1 MDARALPGGVEVTFR
16 RAERGGTA
24 QSCGRPL
31 QGPCRLLLCTAIYD
45 EPLVDYAAQAGN
57 RPPDELLKNV

>member
-1 MDARALPGGVEVTFR
+1 
-16 RAERGGTA
+16 
-24 QSCGRPL
+24 
-31 QGPCRLLLCTAIYD
+31 LLCTAIYD